1 MDTQIKHD
9 SLVSILDG
17 QELRVLVGGDPYVT
31 SVLAKMEQIATGRRC
46 SWRACRRTLD
56 FILGKGD
63 GFVNELR
70 PNGAFNNDAFEK
82 ATVSKRILG

>member
-46 SWRACRRTLD
+46 S
-56 FILGKGD
+56 
-63 GFVNELR
+63 
-70 PNGAFNNDAFEK
+70 
-82 ATVSKRILG
+82 